1 VLNAW
6 TRGRVLDAV
15 AGMEWH
21 PDGAIEV
28 LADDYRLIRYP
39 DWALDPTFPAA
50 QVTRSQSSRPL
61 AEIIE
66 EVTGRVRRWGLPGV
80 AWWVSATTRPQDTE
94 AVLRDRGGV
103 QIDTV
108 SILARELDRD
118 LPDLAVPEEVGV
130 ELVTDS
136 RTFRAASMV
145 TVRGWG
151 REEPPVATA
160 DREFR
165 GALRDLSAWS
175 SFRVVASVPLPGGG
189 GQPVSTGG
197 CTLRGEV
204 AHLWGAVTLREHRR
218 RGCYRAVLAER
229 LRLARAHG
237 AALALVKGRPQTSAP
252 ILLRAGFADCDTE
265 RCFWLSI

>member
-1 VLNAW
+1 V
-6 TRGRVLDAV
+6 
-15 AGMEWH
+15 
-21 PDGAIEV
+21 
-28 LADDYRLIRYP
+28 
-39 DWALDPTFPAA
+39 
-50 QVTRSQSSRPL
+50 
-61 AEIIE
+61 IE

-80 AWWVSATTRPQDTE
+80 AWWVSGTTWPRDTE
-94 AVLRDRGGV
+94 AALRDRGAV
-103 QIDTV
+103 QIDSV
-108 SILARELDRD
+108 NILVRELGGD
-118 LPDLAVPEEVGV
+118 LPDLAVPDDVRV
-130 ELVTDS
+130 ELVADA

-151 REEPPVATA
+151 RTEPALGAA

-165 GALRDLSAWS
+165 DAIRDLAAWS
-175 SFRVVASVPLPGGG
+175 SFRVVASVPLPEGPLPEGPLPGGG

-197 CTLRGEV
+197 CTLRGEI

-229 LRLARAHG
+229 LRLARAHD
-237 AALALVKGRPQTSAP
+237 ATLALVKARAETSGP